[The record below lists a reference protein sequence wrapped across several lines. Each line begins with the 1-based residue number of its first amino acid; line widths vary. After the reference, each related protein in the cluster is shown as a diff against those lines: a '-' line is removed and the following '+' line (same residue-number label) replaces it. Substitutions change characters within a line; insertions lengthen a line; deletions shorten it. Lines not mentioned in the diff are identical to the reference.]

1 MLGLPT
7 CKIIFISVAS
17 IEISKTVI
25 QGLKLM
31 QSTQKNMVS
40 KLDGKERTG
49 RPINMKQVFRKL
61 TDDISDDPDGDDRD
75 ELADLELKI
84 R

>member
-1 MLGLPT
+1 
-7 CKIIFISVAS
+7 
-17 IEISKTVI
+17 
-25 QGLKLM
+25 M

-84 R
+84 K